1 MFINLC
7 SRNYISWMRKK
18 SDYSMQRSVFSFH
31 CVKRNR
37 RVFIA
42 CLGFRGMH
50 ESFIGSFS
58 CKVTWF
64 VFLVSHFVEL
74 RYPWPMRFERKN
86 CLPFGYSNNQFE
98 RPLTFKSSHT
108 CRFCFYAVVELR
120 AGRLYC
126 TTPFIGYN
134 SPIFRRLK
142 NRPVL
147 IFYGATCKVNWF
159 TLLTA
164 WSNNGVDNF
173 ARLLMLT
180 PRSDWIN
187 SSSFGFVRLA
197 PQRSLLFVQKA
208 SRGAGFFNAKQ
219 NFLSTQPLDAWSKV

>member
-1 MFINLC
+1 MQSYLVCVFGEPFCGVTLPLTYAIRKKKIVYPSGIQIINL
-7 SRNYISWMRKK
+7 SVHLHSSLAIRVSFAFMR
-18 SDYSMQRSVFSFH
+18 
-31 CVKRNR
+31 
-37 RVFIA
+37 
-42 CLGFRGMH
+42 L
-50 ESFIGSFS
+50 ESCGAAI
-58 CKVTWF
+58 
-64 VFLVSHFVEL
+64 L
-74 RYPWPMRFERKN
+74 
-86 CLPFGYSNNQFE
+86 
-98 RPLTFKSSHT
+98 
-108 CRFCFYAVVELR
+108 
-120 AGRLYC
+120 

-142 NRPVL
+142 NRPVF
-147 IFYGATCKVNWF
+147 IFYGATCNVNWF

-187 SSSFGFVRLA
+187 SSSFGFVPLA

-219 NFLSTQPLDAWSKV
+219 NFLSTQPLDVWSKV